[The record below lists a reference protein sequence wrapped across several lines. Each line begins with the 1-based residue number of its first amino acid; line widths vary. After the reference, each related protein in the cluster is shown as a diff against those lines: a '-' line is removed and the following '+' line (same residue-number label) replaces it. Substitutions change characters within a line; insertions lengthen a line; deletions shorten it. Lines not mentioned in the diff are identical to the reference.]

1 MAAGVKPFGSPLGH
15 RLLADPLELT
25 RDRIVDLAKRT
36 RLGRGDLIH
45 HLIAR
50 VTPEGLPA
58 SQELVQNHTEAE
70 EIRSAVDPV
79 PFTAGLL
86 GSQRADE
93 TVTDTLQS
101 ANVILP
107 FVP

>member
-1 MAAGVKPFGSPLGH
+1 LIERTSNCNRLTKENEKLYAYVQTTFLYFVDGAG
-15 RLLADPLELT
+15 D
-25 RDRIVDLAKRT
+25 AKAP
-36 RLGRGDLIH
+36 
-45 HLIAR
+45 IAR

-58 SQELVQNHTEAE
+58 SQELIQNHTEDE

-79 PFTAGLL
+79 PFTSGLL
-86 GSQRADE
+86 GLQIADE

-101 ANVILP
+101 GNVVLP